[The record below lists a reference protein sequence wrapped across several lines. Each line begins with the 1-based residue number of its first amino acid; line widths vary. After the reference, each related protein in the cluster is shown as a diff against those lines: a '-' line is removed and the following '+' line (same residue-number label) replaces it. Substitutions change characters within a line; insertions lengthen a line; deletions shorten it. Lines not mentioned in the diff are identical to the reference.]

1 MNIAKKRFLHQVQRR
16 RENKNL
22 KGRRPGLLIYF
33 VLILGEKI
41 SSFNEIPWIV
51 QEGKPDQSLALRPDP
66 LAEQCLA
73 LCHPPSRRD
82 SSGSCHC
89 CTLRALAQAPG
100 DRTNQPLQQ
109 RPLTV
114 LFRSIMGS
122 RSTVALPVRSVEP
135 RIQQW
140 HGDAGKI
147 GFAQLGCPH
156 EGKGWAAGHTSA
168 LQARGSQPSAE
179 S

>member
-1 MNIAKKRFLHQVQRR
+1 M
-16 RENKNL
+16 
-22 KGRRPGLLIYF
+22 
-33 VLILGEKI
+33 
-41 SSFNEIPWIV
+41 

-66 LAEQCLA
+66 LAEQCLT

-100 DRTNQPLQQ
+100 DRTNQPLQHC
-109 RPLTV
+109 PLAV
-114 LFRSIMGS
+114 LFRSITGS

-135 RIQQW
+135 RIRQW
-140 HGDAGKI
+140 HGDAGKM

-156 EGKGWAAGHTSA
+156 EGNGWAAGHTSA

>member
-73 LCHPPSRRD
+73 LCHLRVGGTVVGHATAAPSGPWHRHLGTALTSPCSSVPRQCCSVQLRGRGAPSRSLSARSSHAS
-82 SSGSCHC
+82 SSG
-89 CTLRALAQAPG
+89 TGMLG
-100 DRTNQPLQQ
+100 
-109 RPLTV
+109 
-114 LFRSIMGS
+114 RSGLHS
-122 RSTVALPVRSVEP
+122 
-135 RIQQW
+135 
-140 HGDAGKI
+140 
-147 GFAQLGCPH
+147 
-156 EGKGWAAGHTSA
+156 
-168 LQARGSQPSAE
+168 
-179 S
+179 